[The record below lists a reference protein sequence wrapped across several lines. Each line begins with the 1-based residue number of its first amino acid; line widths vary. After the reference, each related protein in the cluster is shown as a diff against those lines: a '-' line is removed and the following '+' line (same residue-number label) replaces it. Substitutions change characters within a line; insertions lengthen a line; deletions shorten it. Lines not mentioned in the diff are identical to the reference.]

1 MNGLID
7 TVLCQLIWWPCLRCV
22 LWSLEIFR
30 LSSKVQ
36 ALAGD
41 SPYSCT
47 LCPELPTQCT
57 HGLGILTAVSRQML
71 PGQSGSELCVLP
83 ERTAFAEKTKI
94 VGEFGQD

>member
-36 ALAGD
+36 ALVGD
-41 SPYSCT
+41 SSYSCT

-57 HGLGILTAVSRQML
+57 HGLGILTARVPSDASWPIWQRAL
-71 PGQSGSELCVLP
+71 
-83 ERTAFAEKTKI
+83 RTS
-94 VGEFGQD
+94 